1 MNISDVMKP
10 SDVLIDVSVASKPKL
25 LKFVAENAAA
35 TVGIAAETILH
46 ALRSREN
53 LGSTGIGSGI
63 AIPHA
68 PVTGLA
74 SPFALL
80 VRLAKPIDFDSI
92 DDQPVDLVCLILT
105 PPGEQ
110 NRYLKLLSKIAR
122 QLQSADTLKTIR
134 QAPNHKLVYDALTE
148 QDSCP

>member
-10 SDVLIDVSVASKPKL
+10 SDVLIDVSVPSKPKL

-134 QAPNHKLVYDALTE
+134 QAPNHELVYDALTE
-148 QDSCP
+148 QDS